1 MQDHESNSRY
11 KYRNRNEELDSV
23 LLKLVHIGM
32 KDMKTVM
39 RSMTI
44 IPTYSTDEMN
54 GTVV

>member
-23 LLKLVHIGM
+23 LLKLVHIGI